1 MSLRPPLRALVLLLT
16 LWSLSAAWAA
26 PQREAAQPPA
36 GSTDAGAGASG
47 ATGAS
52 EVGFV
57 EGRIVALGERATVA
71 LRGGETVEAELPTP
85 LPEGFG
91 TPDFALP
98 EYRVGE
104 RVELYYA
111 LGPDGGVQYAVSDWV
126 RRPALGWLLGLFLLV
141 AVVVARGKG
150 LRAVLATGSSLL
162 IAVAFVVPAILA
174 GWNPILVSLLGV
186 GGILVLAIYF
196 VHGISWS
203 TTAALVGTL
212 IAVVATMLLGL
223 FFTGA
228 ARLTGLGS
236 DEALSIAAVAG
247 QVDLRGLLLAGLLI
261 GALGALTDITIVQAS
276 VVRELAHVNP
286 SFSLRELYARGM
298 NVGLD
303 HVGSLVNTLV
313 LAYTGAALPLLVL
326 LSVNDFGL
334 SRALNFEFVASEVV
348 HTLVGSVGLILAVPL
363 TTFIAALMFR
373 GDRLS
378 LRRGELNLHAHGA
391 AGELQRSRQFDL
403 QPPRDPEA
411 AARELLRR
419 REASLRGR
427 GK

>member
-1 MSLRPPLRALVLLLT
+1 MSLRVLSSLPLW
-16 LWSLSAAWAA
+16 LWLCGILAVGWAA
-26 PQREAAQPPA
+26 P
-36 GSTDAGAGASG
+36 STPDSRRD
-47 ATGAS
+47 
-52 EVGFV
+52 VGFV

-85 LPEGFG
+85 LPDGAGAPNF
-91 TPDFALP
+91 DLP

-104 RVELYYA
+104 WVELYYA
-111 LGPDGGVQYAVSDWV
+111 PHPEGGVRYVVSDWV

-141 AVVVARGKG
+141 ATVIARGKG
-150 LRAVLATGSSLL
+150 FRAVLATGSSLL
-162 IAVAFVVPAILA
+162 IAIAFVVPAILA
-174 GWNPILVSLLGV
+174 GWNPMVVSLLGV
-186 GGILVLAIYF
+186 GGMLVLAIYF
-196 VHGISWS
+196 VHGVSWS
-203 TTAALVGTL
+203 TTAALLGTFV
-212 IAVVATMLLGL
+212 AVVVTMLLGVL
-223 FFTGA
+223 FTRA
-228 ARLTGLGS
+228 AHLTGLGS
-236 DEALSIAAVAG
+236 DEALSIAVVAA

-286 SFSLRELYARGM
+286 SFSLRELYTRGM
-298 NVGLD
+298 NVGVD

-326 LSVNDFGL
+326 LSVNDFTL
-334 SRALNFEFVASEVV
+334 ARALNFEFVASEVV

-373 GDRLS
+373 GDKLA
-378 LRRGELNLHAHGA
+378 LRRGELNLHAHPTV
-391 AGELQRSRQFDL
+391 GELQRARQFDL

-411 AARELLRR
+411 AARALLRR
-419 REASLRGR
+419 REATWRGR